1 MAYLQLA
8 KNVLLENATVLYG
21 VFGVIEESGYFP
33 PREFL
38 NEFFMIGHDPC
49 DQDRR
54 LNHYALKV
62 HRLLKGLKAPVNS
75 FQYEVSP
82 ILI

>member
-1 MAYLQLA
+1 MIYLQLA
-8 KNVLLENATVLYG
+8 KNVLLENATVMYG

-38 NEFFMIGHDPC
+38 NEFFMSGHDPC

-54 LNHYALKV
+54 MKPWIPFA
-62 HRLLKGLKAPVNS
+62 
-75 FQYEVSP
+75 VSDEEYLA
-82 ILI
+82 IKE